1 MLCYDNA
8 MELRRRP
15 WQRRIEVYSPKIQR
29 RLTLFSRDAHDAWLL
44 LEADP
49 EVRTFCER
57 PAYVAGEAGRL
68 IDFWVDRGRHAKF
81 WILGDGKDE
90 DAGLPA
96 TLHGVAVRI
105 IHRADMIAAE
115 MRVKNWSQI
124 IPYLISFKRHAN
136 RRLQEEI
143 FARVEKPHRLEH
155 LEAAFQPEVEI
166 LQDIGPANGPT
177 AVYSYERTGQDFD
190 FDAALGGAVEQFDR
204 AIGKEIMPLRA

>member
-57 PAYVAGEAGRL
+57 PA
-68 IDFWVDRGRHAKF
+68 
-81 WILGDGKDE
+81 
-90 DAGLPA
+90 
-96 TLHGVAVRI
+96 
-105 IHRADMIAAE
+105 
-115 MRVKNWSQI
+115 
-124 IPYLISFKRHAN
+124 AN

-143 FARVEKPHRLEH
+143 FARVEKPYRLEH
-155 LEAAFQPEVEI
+155 LEAAFQPIDVSLVRASLFKLVAEGRVVAT
-166 LQDIGPANGPT
+166 DIDVVP
-177 AVYSYERTGQDFD
+177 
-190 FDAALGGAVEQFDR
+190 LGSTTVFRRSAS
-204 AIGKEIMPLRA
+204 